1 MNTAPVAPAESIA
14 ALFRTL
20 KNTGFVLCLV
30 GALAMI
36 AGRYMPGAPRW
47 LMYIGVS
54 VIVFGW
60 GVFAYAL
67 VQRAAYLRA
76 RAPRGEHPGLKS

>member
-1 MNTAPVAPAESIA
+1 MNAAPVAPAESFA

-20 KNTGFVLCLV
+20 KNTGFVVCLV

-47 LMYIGVS
+47 LTYVGVS

-76 RAPRGEHPGLKS
+76 RASTGEHPGLKS

>member
-1 MNTAPVAPAESIA
+1 MTDGRSDGGGGVPG
-14 ALFRTL
+14 LFRAL
-20 KNTGFVLCLV
+20 KNAGLVACLV

-36 AGRYMPGAPRW
+36 AGRYVPGAPRW
-47 LMYIGVS
+47 MTYVGVA

-60 GVFAYAL
+60 GLFAYAL

-76 RAPRGEHPGLKS
+76 RGATPRHLSPKS